1 MTHIHTPN
9 LADLATASIL
19 EGLRRKRL
27 FAFIDDFLFVTMI
40 YVVIMLILGVL
51 RLAPPGRP
59 FLFAPV
65 LYPVITVFYNAF
77 TIGRNRLG
85 TPGMLIMGLQMVQ
98 TKGARANAL
107 NGAAHALFFYLSI
120 ILATP
125 LILMI
130 GIKSPTKRFV
140 HDRLAGVLLTLQANP
155 ES

>member
-9 LADLATASIL
+9 LADLAHASSL

-59 FLFAPV
+59 FFFAPV

-85 TPGMLIMGLQMVQ
+85 MPGMLIMGLQMVQ
-98 TKGARANAL
+98 TNGARANAL

-140 HDRLAGVLLTLQANP
+140 HDRLAGVLLTLQAIP